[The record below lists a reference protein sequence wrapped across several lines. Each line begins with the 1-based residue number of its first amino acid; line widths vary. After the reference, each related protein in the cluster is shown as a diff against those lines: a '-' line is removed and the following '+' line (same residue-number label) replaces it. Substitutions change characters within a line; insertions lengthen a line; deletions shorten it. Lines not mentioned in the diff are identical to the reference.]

1 MKEKVSGH
9 DNTICHG
16 EDAWY
21 PALAMPISRDRTST
35 VVDAAGR
42 LVVPAPFRAALG
54 FRPRQE
60 VVLTL
65 DGSSIR
71 MMTVEASLEAAVA
84 RVQSLARKY
93 GGGGGGE
100 VDAFIAERRAEA
112 RKE

>member
-1 MKEKVSGH
+1 MADHLTSTSES
-9 DNTICHG
+9 
-16 EDAWY
+16 A
-21 PALAMPISRDRTST
+21 ST

-65 DGSSIR
+65 EGASIR
-71 MMTVEASLEAAVA
+71 MTTAEAALEATVA
-84 RVQSLARKY
+84 EVQSLARKY
-93 GGGGGGE
+93 GGGKGGE

>member
-1 MKEKVSGH
+1 MATAVDQTS
-9 DNTICHG
+9 
-16 EDAWY
+16 
-21 PALAMPISRDRTST
+21 TST

-71 MMTVEASLEAAVA
+71 VTTAEVALEAAVA